1 MKSLFNLI
9 KVLLLVITTLFINGC
24 DKDEEIVTYDLTG
37 DWKVISFENYLTS
50 TKITKSEDNTWT
62 QFNAGDNTISF
73 IKSNST
79 NGVIYGINV
88 TNSFSANYTIDQK
101 GKIDINDGIWTMIN
115 EPEWGKLFHSI
126 VNAETYEI
134 KSGRLIIFHNQKRN
148 SMTLERYFNTPTVN
162 V

>member
-1 MKSLFNLI
+1 MP
-9 KVLLLVITTLFINGC
+9 
-24 DKDEEIVTYDLTG
+24 
-37 DWKVISFENYLTS
+37 
-50 TKITKSEDNTWT
+50 ITKSEDNTWT